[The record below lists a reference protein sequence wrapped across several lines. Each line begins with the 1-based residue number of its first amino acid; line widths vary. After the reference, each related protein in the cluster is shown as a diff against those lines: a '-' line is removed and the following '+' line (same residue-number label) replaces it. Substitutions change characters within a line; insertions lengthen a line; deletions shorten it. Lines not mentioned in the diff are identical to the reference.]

1 MDVVSVAK
9 RSWNLLWTNKYLWF
23 FGFFA
28 AGAGGAGGNPAR
40 RGAGPGSGEALP
52 GWVWILLAVASLLA
66 IVGLVLHVV
75 SEAALIEGARRGRNE
90 PFGIRAGFA
99 FGLRYFWRLL
109 GAKALAGAVALLG
122 TGLILS
128 PLGLGLLEV
137 VPRWLGVGGTILLGL
152 VAVPAAL
159 TGYFVYQYALRV
171 VVLDGAPV
179 LDAFRAAWSF
189 VHGRVV
195 PSLLLTVAAEASSLV
210 AALALGVVLLPV
222 ALLGVGTWFAAGLV
236 PAIAV
241 SSVFFLPAAVLV
253 MGAQGAFR
261 SAVWTLGFLDARAA

>member
-9 RSWNLLWTNKYLWF
+9 RSWSLLWSNKYLWF

-40 RGAGPGSGEALP
+40 RGAGSGEAIPAWLWP
-52 GWVWILLAVASLLA
+52 LLAVAVLVALVA
-66 IVGLVLHVV
+66 LVLHVV
-75 SEAALIEGARRGRNE
+75 SEAALIEGARRGGSE

-109 GAKALAGAVALLG
+109 GAKALAGGAALLG
-122 TGLILS
+122 TGIVLA
-128 PLGLGLLEV
+128 PLGLGLLDV
-137 VPRWLGVGGTILLGL
+137 VPRWLGVGGTVLVGL

-179 LDAFRAAWSF
+179 TDAFRSAWSF

-210 AALALGVVLLPV
+210 AGLALGVVLLPV
-222 ALLGVGTWFAAGLV
+222 ALLGVGAYFAAGLV
-236 PAIAV
+236 PAIV
-241 SSVFFLPAAVLV
+241 LSSVLFLPAAALV